1 MSIFGTIK
9 DAIFGSSTPA
19 PAPAPAPTPEAA
31 APPPPP
37 PPAPTTLSEDEIYA
51 VLEKHAQDRGEQLNY
66 KTSIVDLMKAIGQD
80 FEPRRAQA
88 TRGRARLH
96 RRHQRFGDD
105 EHLAAPEDDGAAD
118 ERLTRSRHDCR
129 PVARRAAGRF
139 RLTSRRFIIPLHPRI
154 PDTDHARH
162 PFRPGSRAQPRRRGA
177 RSGCLRRRVRRVVR
191 ALRLRGHHRPRRPAR
206 R

>member
-37 PPAPTTLSEDEIYA
+37 PPAPTKLSEDEIYA

-80 FEPRRAQA
+80 SSLDARKQLAGELGYTGDTNDSA
-88 TRGRARLH
+88 TMNIWLH
-96 RRHQRFGDD
+96 QKTM
-105 EHLAAPEDDGAAD
+105 
-118 ERLTRSRHDCR
+118 ERLMN
-129 PVARRAAGRF
+129 G
-139 RLTSRRFIIPLHPRI
+139 
-154 PDTDHARH
+154 
-162 PFRPGSRAQPRRRGA
+162 
-177 RSGCLRRRVRRVVR
+177 
-191 ALRLRGHHRPRRPAR
+191 
-206 R
+206 